1 MMNVTASSPVS
12 NARASLEGAIAVFE
26 ELGASVWAEHAR
38 DELSRIGGRRSSKG
52 ELTPT
57 ERQLA
62 ALVAEGRSNKEVAAA
77 LFVTSKTVETRL
89 SRIYAKLGIHSRGE
103 LARLIRASKL

>member
-1 MMNVTASSPVS
+1 V
-12 NARASLEGAIAVFE
+12 SLERAITVFE
-26 ELGASVWAEHAR
+26 ELGASVWAQHAR
-38 DELSRIGGRRSSKG
+38 NELARVGGRGPSKG

-62 ALVAEGRSNKEVAAA
+62 ALVAEGRSNKEVAAV
-77 LFVTSKTVETRL
+77 LFVTPKTVETRL

-103 LARLIRASKL
+103 LARRLAGSKL